1 MVKQQKHTL
10 AKPRASTAGS
20 SGPLAVPLKNI
31 ATRYLDLWQDNLR
44 HWATD
49 PDAPDKW
56 LAETARQIKSPDE
69 NTPE

>member
-1 MVKQQKHTL
+1 PTIE
-10 AKPRASTAGS
+10 P
-20 SGPLAVPLKNI
+20 SGPLAVPLDNI

-49 PDAPDKW
+49 PDALDKW
-56 LAETARQIKSPDE
+56 LAETARLMKSPDK